1 MIGRPKKWT
10 QEAIEAEAEALLE
23 WFQDPARFWL
33 KDFAIERE
41 YPSEYFSRFA
51 SESEVFSQ
59 ALKRAKEIQESR
71 LVRMGFS
78 KKVNPAMAVFA
89 LKNVAGWRDNPEQ
102 IIIREREV
110 LDYSKLNDAELEQLQ
125 NLLRRC
131 SKGTEPET
139 P

>member
-1 MIGRPKKWT
+1 MGRPKKWT
-10 QEAIEAEAEALLE
+10 QEAIEAEAEALLI

-33 KDFAIERE
+33 KDFAIERG
-41 YPSEYFSRFA
+41 YCSQRFMEWA
-51 SESEVFSQ
+51 SENEFFSET
-59 ALKRAKEIQESR
+59 LKRAKEIQESR
-71 LVRMGFS
+71 LVRMGLS

-110 LDYSKLNDAELEQLQ
+110 LDYSKLNDTELEQLQ
-125 NLLRRC
+125 TLLRRC
-131 SKGTEPET
+131 SKGTESKT

>member
-1 MIGRPKKWT
+1 MGRPKKWT

-23 WFQDPARFWL
+23 WFEDPNHFWL
-33 KDFAIERE
+33 KDFAIERGYCSQKFSE
-41 YPSEYFSRFA
+41 FSAESEYFSD
-51 SESEVFSQ
+51 

-78 KKVNPAMAVFA
+78 KKFNPAMAVFA

-110 LDYSKLNDAELEQLQ
+110 LDYSKLNDTELEQLQ
-125 NLLRRC
+125 TLLRRC
-131 SKGTEPET
+131 SKGTESKT